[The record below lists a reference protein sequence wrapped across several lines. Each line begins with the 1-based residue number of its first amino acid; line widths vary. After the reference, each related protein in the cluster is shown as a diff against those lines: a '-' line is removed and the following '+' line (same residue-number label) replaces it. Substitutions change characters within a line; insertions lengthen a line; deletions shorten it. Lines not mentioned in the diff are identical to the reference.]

1 MNGNGNE
8 KLTKLFLD
16 FGQELNN
23 YVDELIKLRGKM
35 KIGLDRQRERL
46 VSWTVD
52 GSEDAFKHA
61 VHYMYNRRCEMLSKY
76 DLLLG
81 WDVENDECWV
91 RDINSD
97 GWETK
102 DDLILGFTRLFLD
115 KEWSNEL
122 GTTFDE
128 STFANYVRTRYGV
141 STIDELSG
149 DDKVKLFEW
158 LRVAF
163 NDMKSNMEQILQNMR
178 SGRNELKNFLDS
190 ELKSYVEQRMKFVY
204 ELMFAEMV
212 DMAIAIDE
220 NALKENP
227 YLCNGNFEKWY
238 EEQMRKDNA
247 FVKEFTFKLGKVYRL
262 YDEYC

>member
-1 MNGNGNE
+1 MSE
-8 KLTKLFLD
+8 DKLTKLFLD

-23 YVDELIKLRGKM
+23 HVDELIKLRGKM

-102 DDLILGFTRLFLD
+102 EDLILGFTRLFLD
-115 KEWSNEL
+115 KEWSDEL
-122 GTTFDE
+122 GTAFDE
-128 STFANYVRTRYGV
+128 STFVNYVRTRYGV
-141 STIDELSG
+141 STVNELSS

-220 NALKENP
+220 NALKDNS
-227 YLCNGNFEKWY
+227 YLCNGDFEKWY
-238 EEQMRKDNA
+238 DEQMQKDND
-247 FVKEFTFKLGKVYRL
+247 FVKEFTFKLGKVYRI
-262 YDEYC
+262 YNEEC

>member
-1 MNGNGNE
+1 MRSILGE
-8 KLTKLFLD
+8 
-16 FGQELNN
+16 Q
-23 YVDELIKLRGKM
+23 
-35 KIGLDRQRERL
+35 
-46 VSWTVD
+46 
-52 GSEDAFKHA
+52 
-61 VHYMYNRRCEMLSKY
+61 LSKY

-97 GWETK
+97 GWETR
-102 DDLILGFTRLFLD
+102 DELILGFTRLFLD

-128 STFANYVRTRYGV
+128 STFENYVRTRYGV
-141 STIDELSG
+141 STFDDLTA
-149 DDKVKLFEW
+149 DDKVKFFEW

-163 NDMKSNMEQILQNMR
+163 NYMKATMEHILKNMR

-190 ELKSYVEQRMKFVY
+190 ELKSFVEQRMKFIY

-212 DMAIAIDE
+212 EMAITIDE
-220 NALKENP
+220 NALKDNP

-238 EEQMRKDNA
+238 EEQMQKDDD
-247 FVKEFTFKLGKVYRL
+247 FVKDFTFKLGKVYQI
-262 YDEYC
+262 YNEEC

>member
-1 MNGNGNE
+1 MSE
-8 KLTKLFLD
+8 DKLTKLFLD
-16 FGQELNN
+16 FGQELNK
-23 YVDELIKLRGKM
+23 YVDELIKLRSKM

-46 VSWTVD
+46 ASWTVD

-97 GWETK
+97 GWGSK

-122 GTTFDE
+122 GVTFDE
-128 STFANYVRTRYGV
+128 STFVNYVRTRYGV

-178 SGRNELKNFLDS
+178 SGHNELKNFLDS

-212 DMAIAIDE
+212 DMAIAIDD

-238 EEQMRKDNA
+238 NEQMQKDND
-247 FVKEFTFKLGKVYRL
+247 FVKEFTFRLGNVYRL

>member
-1 MNGNGNE
+1 MNSGD
-8 KLTKLFLD
+8 KLTQLFLD
-16 FGQELNN
+16 FGQELNG
-23 YVDELIKLRGKM
+23 YIDELIKLRGKM
-35 KIGLDRQRERL
+35 KIGLDRQRKRL
-46 VSWTVD
+46 SCWTVD
-52 GSEDAFKHA
+52 GSETVFRNATYSVWSKLG
-61 VHYMYNRRCEMLSKY
+61 EMLSKY

-97 GWETK
+97 GWESK

-128 STFANYVRTRYGV
+128 STFVNYVRTRYGV
-141 STIDELSG
+141 STIDDLSS
-149 DDKVKLFEW
+149 DDKVRLFEW

-190 ELKSYVEQRMKFVY
+190 ELKSFMEQRMKFIY
-204 ELMFAEMV
+204 EFMYAEMV
-212 DMAIAIDE
+212 DMAITIDE
-220 NALKENP
+220 NALRENP

-238 EEQMRKDNA
+238 DEQMRKDNE
-247 FVKEFTFKLGKVYRL
+247 FVKDFTFKLGKVYQI
-262 YDEYC
+262 YNDEC

>member
-1 MNGNGNE
+1 MSGD
-8 KLTKLFLD
+8 KLTQLFLD
-16 FGQELNN
+16 FGQELET
-23 YVDELIKLRGKM
+23 YVDELIKLRSKM

-46 VSWTVD
+46 SSWTVD
-52 GSEDAFKHA
+52 GSETVFRNATFS
-61 VHYMYNRRCEMLSKY
+61 VRSMLGERLSKY
-76 DLLLG
+76 DLILG
-81 WDVENDECWV
+81 WDEENDECWV

-128 STFANYVRTRYGV
+128 STFENYVRTKYGV
-141 STIDELSG
+141 STIDELTA

-178 SGRNELKNFLDS
+178 NGRNELKNFLDS
-190 ELKSYVEQRMKFVY
+190 ELKSFMEQRMKFVY

-212 DMAIAIDE
+212 DMAIIIDE
-220 NALKENP
+220 NALRDNP

-238 EEQMRKDNA
+238 AEQMQKDND
-247 FVKEFTFKLGKVYRL
+247 FVKDFTFKLGKVYEI
-262 YDEYC
+262 YNEEC

>member
-1 MNGNGNE
+1 MNSE
-8 KLTKLFLD
+8 DKLTQLFID
-16 FGQELNN
+16 FGQELNG
-23 YVDELIKLRGKM
+23 YVDELIKLRSKM
-35 KIGLDRQRERL
+35 EMGLARHRERL
-46 VSWTVD
+46 ASWTVD
-52 GSEDAFKHA
+52 GSETVFRNATYSVFSKLG
-61 VHYMYNRRCEMLSKY
+61 ELLSKH
-76 DLLLG
+76 DLMLG

-97 GWETK
+97 GWSTN

-115 KEWSNEL
+115 EEWSNEL

-128 STFANYVRTRYGV
+128 STFVNYVCTRYGV
-141 STIDELSG
+141 STADELSG

-163 NDMKSNMEQILQNMR
+163 NDMKSNMERILQNMR

-204 ELMFAEMV
+204 ELQFAEMV

-220 NALKENP
+220 NALRDNL
-227 YLCNGNFEKWY
+227 YLCDGNFEKWY
-238 EEQMRKDNA
+238 NEQMQKDDD
-247 FVKEFTFKLGKVYRL
+247 FVKDFTFKLGKVYQI
-262 YDEYC
+262 YNEEC

>member
-1 MNGNGNE
+1 MSE
-8 KLTKLFLD
+8 DKLTQLFLD

-23 YVDELIKLRGKM
+23 HVDELIKLRGKM
-35 KIGLDRQRERL
+35 KIGLARQRERL
-46 VSWTVD
+46 SSWTVD
-52 GSEDAFKHA
+52 GSETVFRNATYSVFSKLG
-61 VHYMYNRRCEMLSKY
+61 ELLSKY
-76 DLLLG
+76 DLMLG

-97 GWETK
+97 GWRTK

-122 GTTFDE
+122 GTIFDE
-128 STFANYVRTRYGV
+128 STFANYVRTRYRV

-178 SGRNELKNFLDS
+178 SGCNELKNFIDN

-204 ELMFAEMV
+204 ELQFAEMV

-220 NALKENP
+220 NALRDNP

-238 EEQMRKDNA
+238 TEQMHKDND
-247 FVKEFTFKLGKVYRL
+247 FVKDFTFKFGKVYQI
-262 YDEYC
+262 YNEEC

>member
-1 MNGNGNE
+1 MSE
-8 KLTKLFLD
+8 DKLTKLFLD
-16 FGQELNN
+16 FGQELSG

-35 KIGLDRQRERL
+35 KTGLARQRERL
-46 VSWTVD
+46 SSWTVD
-52 GSEDAFKHA
+52 GSETAFRNATYSVFSKLG
-61 VHYMYNRRCEMLSKY
+61 ELLSKH
-76 DLLLG
+76 DLMLG

-102 DDLILGFTRLFLD
+102 GELILGFTRLFLD

-128 STFANYVRTRYGV
+128 STFVNYVCTRYRV
-141 STIDELSG
+141 STIDEMSG
-149 DDKVKLFEW
+149 DDKVTLFEW

-178 SGRNELKNFLDS
+178 SGRNELKNFIDN
-190 ELKSYVEQRMKFVY
+190 ELKSFVEQRMKFVY

-212 DMAIAIDE
+212 DMAITIDE

-227 YLCNGNFEKWY
+227 YLCNGDFEKWY
-238 EEQMRKDNA
+238 ETEMQKDND
-247 FVKEFTFKLGKVYRL
+247 FVNEFTFKLGKVYRL
-262 YDEYC
+262 YDECW

>member
-1 MNGNGNE
+1 MSKD

-23 YVDELIKLRGKM
+23 YVDELIKLRGKL

-46 VSWTVD
+46 SSWTVD
-52 GSEDAFKHA
+52 GSETVFKNA
-61 VHYMYNRRCEMLSKY
+61 TYSIWSKLGERLSMH
-76 DLLLG
+76 DLMLG
-81 WDVENDECWV
+81 WDIENDECWM

-97 GWETK
+97 GWETR
-102 DDLILGFTRLFLD
+102 DELLLGFTRLFLD
-115 KEWSNEL
+115 EEWSNEL

-128 STFANYVRTRYGV
+128 STFENYVRTRYGV

-163 NDMKSNMEQILQNMR
+163 NDMKSNMERILENIR

-190 ELKSYVEQRMKFVY
+190 ELKSFMEQRMKFVY
-204 ELMFAEMV
+204 ELMYAEMV
-212 DMAIAIDE
+212 DMAITIDE
-220 NALKENP
+220 NALRENP

-238 EEQMRKDNA
+238 DEQMRKDNE
-247 FVKEFTFKLGKVYRL
+247 FVKDFTFKLGKVYEI
-262 YDEYC
+262 YNEEC

>member
-1 MNGNGNE
+1 MSE
-8 KLTKLFLD
+8 DKLTKLFLD
-16 FGQELNN
+16 LGQELNG
-23 YVDELIKLRGKM
+23 YVDELIKLRCKM
-35 KIGLDRQRERL
+35 KIGLARQRERL
-46 VSWTVD
+46 TSETIG

-61 VHYMYNRRCEMLSKY
+61 VYYMYNRRCEMLSKY

-115 KEWSNEL
+115 KEWSSEL

-128 STFANYVRTRYGV
+128 STFSNYVRTKYGV
-141 STIDELSG
+141 STIDDLSG

-163 NDMKSNMEQILQNMR
+163 NDMESNMEQILQNMR
-178 SGRNELKNFLDS
+178 SGRNELKNFFDS
-190 ELKSYVEQRMKFVY
+190 ELKSYVEQRMKFIY

-212 DMAIAIDE
+212 DMAITIDE
-220 NALKENP
+220 NALRENP
-227 YLCNGNFEKWY
+227 YLCNGDFEKWY
-238 EEQMRKDNA
+238 DEQMQKDDD
-247 FVKEFTFKLGKVYRL
+247 FVKEFTFKLGKVYQL

>member
-1 MNGNGNE
+1 MSE
-8 KLTKLFLD
+8 DKLTKLFLD
-16 FGQELNN
+16 FGQELNG

-35 KIGLDRQRERL
+35 KIGLARQRERL
-46 VSWTVD
+46 SSWTVD
-52 GSEDAFKHA
+52 GSETVFRNATYSVWSKLG
-61 VHYMYNRRCEMLSKY
+61 ELLSKY
-76 DLLLG
+76 DLMLG
-81 WDVENDECWV
+81 WDIENDECWI

-97 GWETK
+97 GWETQ
-102 DDLILGFTRLFLD
+102 DELLLGFTRLFLD

-128 STFANYVRTRYGV
+128 STFENYVRTRYGV

-163 NDMKSNMEQILQNMR
+163 NDMKSNMERILENMR

-190 ELKSYVEQRMKFVY
+190 ELKSFMEQRMKFVY
-204 ELMFAEMV
+204 ELMYAEMV
-212 DMAIAIDE
+212 DMAITIDE
-220 NALKENP
+220 NALRENP

-238 EEQMRKDNA
+238 DEQMRKDNE
-247 FVKEFTFKLGKVYRL
+247 FVKDFTFKLGKVYEI
-262 YDEYC
+262 YNEEC

>member
-1 MNGNGNE
+1 MSE
-8 KLTKLFLD
+8 DKLTQLFID
-16 FGQELNN
+16 FGQELNS
-23 YVDELIKLRGKM
+23 YVDELIKLRSKM
-35 KIGLDRQRERL
+35 KIGLDRQRDRL
-46 VSWTVD
+46 VSWNVD
-52 GSEDAFKHA
+52 GSETAFRNA
-61 VHYMYNRRCEMLSKY
+61 AFTVFSTRYEMLNKY

-81 WDVENDECWV
+81 WDVENDECWI

-97 GWETK
+97 GWETR
-102 DDLILGFTRLFLD
+102 DELLLGFTRLFLD

-128 STFANYVRTRYGV
+128 STFVNYLCTRYGV
-141 STIDELSG
+141 STIDELTV

-163 NDMKSNMEQILQNMR
+163 NDMNSNMERILQNMR

-190 ELKSYVEQRMKFVY
+190 ELKSYMEQRMKFIY

-212 DMAIAIDE
+212 DMAITIDE
-220 NALKENP
+220 NALRDNP

-238 EEQMRKDNA
+238 DTQMQKDND
-247 FVKEFTFKLGKVYRL
+247 FVKDFTFKLGKVYQM
-262 YDEYC
+262 YNEEC

>member
-1 MNGNGNE
+1 MFS
-8 KLTKLFLD
+8 KL
-16 FGQELNN
+16 G
-23 YVDELIKLRGKM
+23 
-35 KIGLDRQRERL
+35 
-46 VSWTVD
+46 
-52 GSEDAFKHA
+52 
-61 VHYMYNRRCEMLSKY
+61 EMLSKH
-76 DLLLG
+76 DLMLG

-97 GWETK
+97 GWETR

-128 STFANYVRTRYGV
+128 STFVNYVHTRCGV

-178 SGRNELKNFLDS
+178 SGRNELKSFLDS

-204 ELMFAEMV
+204 ELQFAEMV

-220 NALKENP
+220 NVLRDNP

-238 EEQMRKDNA
+238 AEQMHKDND
-247 FVKEFTFKLGKVYRL
+247 FVKDFTFKLGKVYRL
-262 YDEYC
+262 YDKYC

>member
-1 MNGNGNE
+1 MSE
-8 KLTKLFLD
+8 DKLTQLFLD
-16 FGQELNN
+16 FGQELNG

-35 KIGLDRQRERL
+35 KIGLARQRERL
-46 VSWTVD
+46 SSWTVD
-52 GSEDAFKHA
+52 GSETVFRNATYSVWSKLG
-61 VHYMYNRRCEMLSKY
+61 ELLSKY
-76 DLLLG
+76 DLMLG
-81 WDVENDECWV
+81 WDIENDECWI

-97 GWETK
+97 GWETQ
-102 DDLILGFTRLFLD
+102 DELLLGFTRLFLD

-128 STFANYVRTRYGV
+128 STFENYVRTRYGV

-163 NDMKSNMEQILQNMR
+163 NDMKSNMERILENMR

-190 ELKSYVEQRMKFVY
+190 ELKSFMEQRMKFVY
-204 ELMFAEMV
+204 ELMYAEMV
-212 DMAIAIDE
+212 DMAITIDE
-220 NALKENP
+220 NALRENP

-238 EEQMRKDNA
+238 DEQMRKDNE
-247 FVKEFTFKLGKVYRL
+247 FVKDFTFKLGKVYEI
-262 YDEYC
+262 YNEEC

>member
-1 MNGNGNE
+1 MSE
-8 KLTKLFLD
+8 DKLTQLFLD

-23 YVDELIKLRGKM
+23 HVDELIKLRGKM
-35 KIGLDRQRERL
+35 KIGLARQRERL
-46 VSWTVD
+46 SSWTVD
-52 GSEDAFKHA
+52 GSETVFRNATYSVFSKLG
-61 VHYMYNRRCEMLSKY
+61 ELLSKH
-76 DLLLG
+76 DLMLG

-128 STFANYVRTRYGV
+128 STFENYVRTKYGV
-141 STIDELSG
+141 STIDELTA

-190 ELKSYVEQRMKFVY
+190 ELKSFMEQRMKFVY

-212 DMAIAIDE
+212 DMAIIIDE
-220 NALKENP
+220 NALRDNP

-238 EEQMRKDNA
+238 AEQMQKDND
-247 FVKEFTFKLGKVYRL
+247 FVKDFTFKLGKVYEI
-262 YDEYC
+262 YNEEC

>member
-1 MNGNGNE
+1 MSAD
-8 KLTKLFLD
+8 KLTQLFLD
-16 FGQELNN
+16 FGQELNG

-46 VSWTVD
+46 SSWTVD
-52 GSEDAFKHA
+52 GSETVFRNATYSVFSKLG
-61 VHYMYNRRCEMLSKY
+61 ELLSKY
-76 DLLLG
+76 DLMLG
-81 WDVENDECWV
+81 WDIENDECWI

-97 GWETK
+97 GWETQ
-102 DDLILGFTRLFLD
+102 DELLLGFTRLFLD

-128 STFANYVRTRYGV
+128 STFENYVRTRYGV

-163 NDMKSNMEQILQNMR
+163 NDMKSNMERILENMR

-190 ELKSYVEQRMKFVY
+190 ELKSFMEQRMKFVY
-204 ELMFAEMV
+204 ELMYAEMV
-212 DMAIAIDE
+212 DMAITIDE
-220 NALKENP
+220 NALQENP

-238 EEQMRKDNA
+238 DEQMRKDNE
-247 FVKEFTFKLGKVYRL
+247 FVKDFTFKLGKVYEI
-262 YDEYC
+262 YNEEC

>member
-1 MNGNGNE
+1 MSE
-8 KLTKLFLD
+8 DKLTKLFLD

-46 VSWTVD
+46 ASWTVD

-61 VHYMYNRRCEMLSKY
+61 VYYMYNRKCEMLSKY

-81 WDVENDECWV
+81 WDVENDECWI

-128 STFANYVRTRYGV
+128 STFVNYVRTRYGV
-141 STIDELSG
+141 PTIDELFG
-149 DDKVKLFEW
+149 DDKVTLFEW

-163 NDMKSNMEQILQNMR
+163 NDMKSNMERILQNMR
-178 SGRNELKNFLDS
+178 SGRKELKNFIDN

-204 ELMFAEMV
+204 ELQFAEMV

-220 NALKENP
+220 NALRDNL

-238 EEQMRKDNA
+238 AEQMHKDND
-247 FVKEFTFKLGKVYRL
+247 FVKDFTFKLGKVYRI
-262 YDEYC
+262 YNEEC

>member
-1 MNGNGNE
+1 MSKD

-23 YVDELIKLRGKM
+23 YVDELIKLRGKL

-46 VSWTVD
+46 SSWTVD
-52 GSEDAFKHA
+52 GSETAFRNATYSVFSKLGQL
-61 VHYMYNRRCEMLSKY
+61 LSNY
-76 DLLLG
+76 DLMLG

-128 STFANYVRTRYGV
+128 STFVNYVCTRYGV
-141 STIDELSG
+141 STVDELSG

-163 NDMKSNMEQILQNMR
+163 NDMKANMEQILQNMR
-178 SGRNELKNFLDS
+178 SGRNELKNFLDN
-190 ELKSYVEQRMKFVY
+190 ELKSFVEQRMKFVY

-212 DMAIAIDE
+212 DMAITIDE
-220 NALKENP
+220 NALRDNP

-238 EEQMRKDNA
+238 ETEMQKDND
-247 FVKEFTFKLGKVYRL
+247 FVNEFTFKLGKVYRI
-262 YDEYC
+262 YNDEW

>member
-1 MNGNGNE
+1 MSE
-8 KLTKLFLD
+8 DKLTQLFLD

-23 YVDELIKLRGKM
+23 HVDELIKLRGKM

-46 VSWTVD
+46 SSWTVD
-52 GSEDAFKHA
+52 GSETVFRNATYSVFSKLG
-61 VHYMYNRRCEMLSKY
+61 ELLSKH
-76 DLLLG
+76 DLMLG

-91 RDINSD
+91 RGINSD
-97 GWETK
+97 GWETR

-115 KEWSNEL
+115 KEWSSEL

-128 STFANYVRTRYGV
+128 STFANYVRTRYGL
-141 STIDELSG
+141 STIDELYG

-178 SGRNELKNFLDS
+178 SGRNELKNFIDN
-190 ELKSYVEQRMKFVY
+190 ELKSYVEQRMKFIY
-204 ELMFAEMV
+204 ELVYAEMV

-220 NALKENP
+220 NAFKENP
-227 YLCNGNFEKWY
+227 YLCNGDFEKWY
-238 EEQMRKDNA
+238 NEQMQKDNN
-247 FVKEFTFKLGKVYRL
+247 FVKDFTFKLGKVYQI
-262 YDEYC
+262 YNEEC

>member
-1 MNGNGNE
+1 MSE
-8 KLTKLFLD
+8 DKLTQLYLD

-23 YVDELIKLRGKM
+23 YVDELIKLRSKM
-35 KIGLDRQRERL
+35 KIGLDRQRKRL
-46 VSWTVD
+46 LCWTVE
-52 GSEDAFKHA
+52 GSETAFRN
-61 VHYMYNRRCEMLSKY
+61 VTFSVRSRLGERLSKY
-76 DLLLG
+76 DLILG

-97 GWETK
+97 GWESK

-128 STFANYVRTRYGV
+128 STFVNYVRTRYRV

-163 NDMKSNMEQILQNMR
+163 NDMKANMEQILQNMR

-190 ELKSYVEQRMKFVY
+190 ELKSFVEQRMKFVY
-204 ELMFAEMV
+204 ELMYAEMV
-212 DMAIAIDE
+212 DMAITIDE
-220 NALKENP
+220 NALNENP
-227 YLCNGNFEKWY
+227 YLCNGDFEKWY
-238 EEQMRKDNA
+238 ETEMQKDND
-247 FVKEFTFKLGKVYRL
+247 FVQEFTFKLGKVYRL

>member
-1 MNGNGNE
+1 MSKD
-8 KLTKLFLD
+8 KLTQLFLD

-46 VSWTVD
+46 ASWTVD

-115 KEWSNEL
+115 KEWSDEL

-128 STFANYVRTRYGV
+128 STFVNYVCTRYGV
-141 STIDELSG
+141 STLDELSG

-238 EEQMRKDNA
+238 DEQMQKDND
-247 FVKEFTFKLGKVYRL
+247 FVKDFTFKLGKVYRL

>member
-1 MNGNGNE
+1 MSE
-8 KLTKLFLD
+8 DKLTQLFLD

-23 YVDELIKLRGKM
+23 HVDELIKLRGKM
-35 KIGLDRQRERL
+35 KIGLARQRERL
-46 VSWTVD
+46 SSWTVD
-52 GSEDAFKHA
+52 GSETVFRNATYSVFSKLG
-61 VHYMYNRRCEMLSKY
+61 ELLSKY
-76 DLLLG
+76 DLMLG

-97 GWETK
+97 GWRTK

-122 GTTFDE
+122 GTIFDE

-141 STIDELSG
+141 STIDELSC

-190 ELKSYVEQRMKFVY
+190 ELKSYMEQRMKLVY
-204 ELMFAEMV
+204 ELVYAELV

-220 NALKENP
+220 NAFRDNP
-227 YLCNGNFEKWY
+227 QLCNGDFEKWY
-238 EEQMRKDNA
+238 DTEMQKDNN
-247 FVKEFTFKLGKVYRL
+247 FVKELTLKLGRVHRL
-262 YDEYC
+262 YNEYC

>member
-1 MNGNGNE
+1 MA
-8 KLTKLFLD
+8 
-16 FGQELNN
+16 
-23 YVDELIKLRGKM
+23 
-35 KIGLDRQRERL
+35 
-46 VSWTVD
+46 SWTVD
-52 GSEDAFKHA
+52 GSETVFKNA
-61 VHYMYNRRCEMLSKY
+61 TYSVFSKLGELLSKH
-76 DLLLG
+76 DLMLG

-97 GWETK
+97 GWETRNN
-102 DDLILGFTRLFLD
+102 LILGFTRLFLD

-163 NDMKSNMEQILQNMR
+163 DDMKSNMEQILQNMR
-178 SGRNELKNFLDS
+178 SGRNELKNFIDD
-190 ELKSYVEQRMKFVY
+190 ELKSFVEQRMKFIY

-212 DMAIAIDE
+212 DMAITIDD
-220 NALKENP
+220 NALNDNP
-227 YLCNGNFEKWY
+227 YLCNGDFEKWY
-238 EEQMRKDNA
+238 DEQMQKDND
-247 FVKEFTFKLGKVYRL
+247 FVKDFTFKLGKVYQI
-262 YDEYC
+262 YNEEG

>member
-1 MNGNGNE
+1 MSE
-8 KLTKLFLD
+8 DKLTKLFLD
-16 FGQELNN
+16 FGQELNG

-35 KIGLDRQRERL
+35 KIGLDRQRKRL
-46 VSWTVD
+46 SSWTVD
-52 GSEDAFKHA
+52 GSETVFKEA
-61 VHYMYNRRCEMLSKY
+61 TYSVQSTLGERLSKY

-122 GTTFDE
+122 GVTFDE
-128 STFANYVRTRYGV
+128 STFVNYVRTRYGV
-141 STIDELSG
+141 STVDELSG

-163 NDMKSNMEQILQNMR
+163 NDMKANMEQILQNMR
-178 SGRNELKNFLDS
+178 SGRNELKNFLDN
-190 ELKSYVEQRMKFVY
+190 ELKSFVEQRMKFVY

-212 DMAIAIDE
+212 DMAITIDE

-227 YLCNGNFEKWY
+227 YLCNGDFEKWY
-238 EEQMRKDNA
+238 ETEMQKDND
-247 FVKEFTFKLGKVYRL
+247 FVQEFTFKLGKVYRI
-262 YDEYC
+262 YNDVW

>member
-1 MNGNGNE
+1 MSKD
-8 KLTKLFLD
+8 KLTQLFLD

-23 YVDELIKLRGKM
+23 HVDELIKLRGKM
-35 KIGLDRQRERL
+35 KMGLTRQRKRL
-46 VSWTVD
+46 ASWTVD
-52 GSEDAFKHA
+52 SSENVFRNATYSVFSKLG
-61 VHYMYNRRCEMLSKY
+61 ELLSKY

-122 GTTFDE
+122 GTTFDK
-128 STFANYVRTRYGV
+128 STFENYVCTRYRV
-141 STIDELSG
+141 STSDDLSG

-158 LRVAF
+158 LGVAF
-163 NDMKSNMEQILQNMR
+163 NDMKSNMERILQNMR
-178 SGRNELKNFLDS
+178 SGRNELKKFIDN
-190 ELKSYVEQRMKFVY
+190 ELKSYVEQRMKFIY
-204 ELMFAEMV
+204 ELQFAEMV

-220 NALKENP
+220 NALRDNP
-227 YLCNGNFEKWY
+227 YLCDGNFEKWY
-238 EEQMRKDNA
+238 AEQMHKDND
-247 FVKEFTFKLGKVYRL
+247 FVKDFTFKLGKVYQI
-262 YDEYC
+262 YNEEC

>member
-1 MNGNGNE
+1 MSKD

-23 YVDELIKLRGKM
+23 YVDELIKLRGKL

-46 VSWTVD
+46 SSWTVD
-52 GSEDAFKHA
+52 GSETVFKNA
-61 VHYMYNRRCEMLSKY
+61 TYSIWSKLGERLSMH
-76 DLLLG
+76 DLMLG
-81 WDVENDECWV
+81 WDIENDECWM

-97 GWETK
+97 GWETR
-102 DDLILGFTRLFLD
+102 DELLLGFTRLFLD
-115 KEWSNEL
+115 EEWSNEL

-128 STFANYVRTRYGV
+128 STFENYVRTRYGV

-163 NDMKSNMEQILQNMR
+163 NDMKSNMERILENMR
-178 SGRNELKNFLDS
+178 SCRNELKNFLDS
-190 ELKSYVEQRMKFVY
+190 ELKSFMEQRMKFVY
-204 ELMFAEMV
+204 ELMYAEMV
-212 DMAIAIDE
+212 DMAITIDE
-220 NALKENP
+220 NALRENP

-238 EEQMRKDNA
+238 DEQMRKDNE
-247 FVKEFTFKLGKVYRL
+247 FVKDFTFKLGKVYEI
-262 YDEYC
+262 YNEEC

>member
-1 MNGNGNE
+1 MNSE
-8 KLTKLFLD
+8 DKLTKLFLD
-16 FGQELNN
+16 FGQELNG
-23 YVDELIKLRGKM
+23 YVDELIKLRDKM
-35 KIGLDRQRERL
+35 KIGLERQRERL
-46 VSWTVD
+46 SSWTVD
-52 GSEDAFKHA
+52 GSETVFKNA
-61 VHYMYNRRCEMLSKY
+61 TYSVFSKLGELLSKH
-76 DLLLG
+76 DLMLG

-97 GWETK
+97 GWETR

-128 STFANYVRTRYGV
+128 STFVNYVHTRYGV
-141 STIDELSG
+141 STIDELSS
-149 DDKVKLFEW
+149 DDKVKLSEW

-178 SGRNELKNFLDS
+178 SGRNELKNFLDN

-204 ELMFAEMV
+204 ELQFAEMV
-212 DMAIAIDE
+212 DMAVAIDE
-220 NALKENP
+220 NALRDNP

-238 EEQMRKDNA
+238 AEQMHKDND
-247 FVKEFTFKLGKVYRL
+247 FVKDFTFKLGKVYQI
-262 YDEYC
+262 YNEEC